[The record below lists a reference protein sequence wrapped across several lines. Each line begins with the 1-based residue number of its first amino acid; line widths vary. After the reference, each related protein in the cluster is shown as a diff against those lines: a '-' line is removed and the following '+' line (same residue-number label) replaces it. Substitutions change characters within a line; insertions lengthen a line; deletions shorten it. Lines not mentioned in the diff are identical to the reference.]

1 MALPPAGAFM
11 AFWAEM
17 PNETAKR
24 AAPNNTSLFIYNLQF
39 IISIN

>member
-24 AAPNNTSLFIYNLQF
+24 AAITIDFLIFED
-39 IISIN
+39 